1 MRDQVDG
8 RHDVG
13 SQDKMKCKPQLQ
25 NCPLRSLAGIVP
37 RERESSWRSDG
48 LKTKVSS
55 HAFYFP
61 SLDFNLGSVI
71 VFLQFFV

>member
-1 MRDQVDG
+1 
-8 RHDVG
+8 
-13 SQDKMKCKPQLQ
+13 MKTPTSKLPTTEFGGD
-25 NCPLRSLAGIVP
+25 SSP